1 VTSPQE
7 TVERALEL
15 SKADGC
21 VVLVTER
28 TEANLRWANS
38 TVTTNGEMRSRRLAV
53 ISFVSGAAGTAA
65 GVIEQSSLD
74 LDVLADMVSAS
85 EQAARDAGPAD
96 DEAPLV
102 EPDGADGGAGAV
114 PGTAGWDLEPAA
126 TSIGVFEAFAP
137 ALGEALAR
145 SRAADRLLFGFAEH
159 VLESTFLGSSTGLR
173 LRHDQPTGR
182 VELNAK
188 TPGFAS
194 SSWAGMNTRDFLD
207 VDVDG
212 LDAEVTRRLGWG
224 RRTIDLE
231 PGRYQTIMPPAAVA
245 DLLVYQYYVTNA
257 RDSDEGRT
265 VFSRPGGGSRIG
277 ETLTELPLTLRSD
290 PAEPGLEAP
299 TFMHTTTS
307 WQGTSVFDNGLPTR
321 PIRWISDGVLT
332 DLPRTRNWATRT
344 GAAPA
349 PYVDNLVLE
358 APGATAGQDELV
370 AGTDRGLLL
379 TCLHYV
385 REVDPQTLL
394 LTGLT
399 RDGIYLVEHGE
410 VVGAVNNFRF
420 NESPVSLIG
429 RATEVGRTE
438 RCLPREF
445 SDFFTRTAAPWL
457 RIPDFNMSTVSQ
469 AA

>member
-1 VTSPQE
+1 VTNPQE
-7 TVERALEL
+7 IVERTLEL

-53 ISFVSGAAGTAA
+53 ISFVNGAAGMAA
-65 GVIEQSSLD
+65 GVVEQSSSG
-74 LDVLADMVSAS
+74 LDVLADVVSAS
-85 EQAARDAGPAD
+85 EQAARDAGPAE

-102 EPDGADGGAGAV
+102 EPDGAGGAG
-114 PGTAGWDLEPAA
+114 PGAARWDLEPAA

-159 VLESTFLGSSTGLR
+159 IFTSTFLGSSTGLR

-188 TPGFAS
+188 TPDFDS
-194 SSWAGMNTRDFLD
+194 SSWAGVNTRDFLD

-212 LDAEVTRRLGWG
+212 LDAEVTRRLGWA
-224 RRTIDLE
+224 RRTIDVE
-231 PGRYQTIMPPAAVA
+231 PGRHHTIMPPAAVA

-257 RDSDEGRT
+257 RDTDEGRT

-290 PAEPGLEAP
+290 PAEPGLEAAM
-299 TFMHTTTS
+299 FLHTTTS
-307 WQGTSVFDNGLPTR
+307 WQGISVFDNGLATR

-332 DLPRTRNWATRT
+332 DLPRTRSWAART
-344 GAAPA
+344 GTAPA

-399 RDGIYLVEHGE
+399 RDGVYLVEHGE

-420 NESPVSLIG
+420 NESPISLIG

-438 RCLPREF
+438 H
-445 SDFFTRTAAPWL
+445 
-457 RIPDFNMSTVSQ
+457 
-469 AA
+469 

>member
-1 VTSPQE
+1 VTRPQE
-7 TVERALEL
+7 IVERTLEL
-15 SKADGC
+15 SKSDGC
-21 VVLVTER
+21 VVLVTEQ

-53 ISFVSGAAGTAA
+53 ISFVNGAAGMAA
-65 GVIEQSSLD
+65 GVIEQSSTS
-74 LDVLADMVSAS
+74 LDVLADVVSAA
-85 EQAARDAGPAD
+85 ERAARDAGPAD

-102 EPDGADGGAGAV
+102 EPDGTRDGAGR
-114 PGTAGWDLEPAA
+114 WNLEPDA
-126 TSIGVFEAFAP
+126 TSIGVFGSFAP

-145 SRAADRLLFGFAEH
+145 SRAAGRLLFGFAEH
-159 VLESTFLGSSTGLR
+159 TLTSTFLGSSTGLR

-182 VELNAK
+182 VEINAK
-188 TPGFAS
+188 TAGFGS
-194 SSWAGMNTRDFLD
+194 SSWAGINTKDFLD
-207 VDVDG
+207 VDVEA
-212 LDAEVTRRLGWG
+212 LDSEVTRRLDWG

-231 PGRYQTIMPPAAVA
+231 PGRYQTIMPPTAVA
-245 DLLVYQYYVTNA
+245 DLLVYQYYATTA
-257 RDSDEGRT
+257 RDTDEGRT

-277 ETLTELPLTLRSD
+277 ETLTELPITLRSD
-290 PAEPGLEAP
+290 PAEPGLEAA
-299 TFMHTTTS
+299 TFLHTTSS
-307 WQGTSVFDNGLPTR
+307 WQGMSVFDNGLPSG

-332 DLPRTRNWATRT
+332 DLPRTRNWAART
-344 GAAPA
+344 GAEPA
-349 PYVDNLVLE
+349 TYVDNLVLE

-399 RDGIYLVEHGE
+399 RDGVYLVENGE

-445 SDFFTRTAAPWL
+445 SDYFTRTAAPWL
-457 RIPDFNMSTVSQ
+457 RIPDFNMSTVSK
-469 AA
+469 AS

>member
-1 VTSPQE
+1 
-7 TVERALEL
+7 
-15 SKADGC
+15 
-21 VVLVTER
+21 
-28 TEANLRWANS
+28 
-38 TVTTNGEMRSRRLAV
+38 VTTNGEMRSRRLAV
-53 ISFVSGAAGTAA
+53 ISFVNGAAGMAA
-65 GVIEQSSLD
+65 GVIERSSTSLD
-74 LDVLADMVSAS
+74 DLADIVGAS

-96 DEAPLV
+96 DEAPLI
-102 EPDGADGGAGAV
+102 EPGDQDAGR
-114 PGTAGWDLEPAA
+114 WDHEPAA
-126 TSIGVFEAFAP
+126 TSIEVFGSFAP

-159 VLESTFLGSSTGLR
+159 IVTSTFLGSSTGLR

-207 VDVDG
+207 VDVER
-212 LDAEVTRRLGWG
+212 LDAEVNRRLDWG
-224 RRTIDLE
+224 RRRIDLDA
-231 PGRYQTIMPPAAVA
+231 GRYQTIMSPAAVA
-245 DLLVYQYYVTNA
+245 DLLVYQYYSTSA
-257 RDSDEGRT
+257 RDTDEGRT

-277 ETLTELPLTLRSD
+277 ERLTELPLTLRSD
-290 PAEPGLEAP
+290 PAEPGLEAAP
-299 TFMHTTTS
+299 FVHVTTA
-307 WQGTSVFDNGLPTR
+307 WQGISVFDNGLPTG
-321 PIRWISDGVLT
+321 PTNWITEGVLT
-332 DLPRTRNWATRT
+332 DLPRTRNWAART
-344 GAAPA
+344 GARPA

-358 APGATAGQDELV
+358 APGADAGQDELV

-399 RDGIYLVEHGE
+399 RDGVYLVENGE
-410 VVGAVNNFRF
+410 VVGEVNNFRF
-420 NESPVSLIG
+420 NESPVSLIR
-429 RATEVGRTE
+429 RATQVGRTE

-445 SDFFTRTAAPWL
+445 SDYFSRTAAPWL

-469 AA
+469 AS

>member
-7 TVERALEL
+7 IVERALEL
-15 SKADGC
+15 SKSDGC
-21 VVLVTER
+21 VVRVVEQ

-53 ISFVSGAAGTAA
+53 ISFVNGAAGMAA
-65 GVIEQSSLD
+65 GVVEQSSSS
-74 LDVLADMVSAS
+74 LDVLADVVRAA

-102 EPDGADGGAGAV
+102 EPGDAALGDAR
-114 PGTAGWDLEPAA
+114 WDLEPEA
-126 TSIGVFEAFAP
+126 TSIGVFTAFAP
-137 ALGEALAR
+137 ALGEALSR
-145 SRAADRLLFGFAEH
+145 SRAAGRLLFGFAEH
-159 VLESTFLGSSTGLR
+159 IVTSTFLGSSTGLR

-188 TPGFAS
+188 GTDLGS
-194 SSWAGMNTRDFLD
+194 SSWAGINTRNFLD
-207 VDVDG
+207 IDIEAM
-212 LDAEVTRRLGWG
+212 DAEVTRRLDWG
-224 RRTIDLE
+224 RRTIDLD
-231 PGRYQTIMPPAAVA
+231 PGRYHTIMSPAAIA
-245 DLLVYQYYVTNA
+245 DLIVYQYFATNA
-257 RDSDEGRT
+257 RDTDEGRT

-290 PAEPGLEAP
+290 PAERGLEAA
-299 TFMHTTTS
+299 TFLHTASS
-307 WQGTSVFDNGLPTR
+307 WQGMSVFDNGLPTK

-332 DLPRTRNWATRT
+332 DLPRTRNWAART
-344 GAAPA
+344 GAEPA
-349 PYVDNLVLE
+349 AYVDNLVLE
-358 APGATAGQDELV
+358 ATAATAGQDELV

-385 REVDPQTLL
+385 REVDPRTLL

-399 RDGIYLVEHGE
+399 RDGVYLVENGE

-420 NESPVSLIG
+420 NESPISLIG

-445 SDFFTRTAAPWL
+445 SDYFTRTAAPWL
-457 RIPDFNMSTVSQ
+457 RIPDFNMSTVSK

>member
-21 VVLVTER
+21 VVRVVEQ
-28 TEANLRWANS
+28 TEANLRWANN
-38 TVTTNGEMRSRRLAV
+38 TVTTNGETRSRRLAV
-53 ISFVSGAAGTAA
+53 ISFVNGTAGMAA
-65 GVIEQSSLD
+65 GVVEQSSTSLD
-74 LDVLADMVSAS
+74 ALADVISAS

-102 EPDGADGGAGAV
+102 EPTQTDLGSGQ
-114 PGTAGWDLEPAA
+114 WDLEPQA
-126 TSIGVFEAFAP
+126 TSIGVFGSFAP
-137 ALGEALAR
+137 ALGEALAS
-145 SRAADRLLFGFAEH
+145 SRAGDRLLFGFAEH
-159 VLESTFLGSSTGLR
+159 ILTSTFLGSSTGLR

-188 TPGFAS
+188 TTGFDS
-194 SSWAGMNTRDFLD
+194 SSWAGINTRDFLD
-207 VDVDG
+207 VDVDAMH
-212 LDAEVTRRLGWG
+212 AEVTRRLGWAQ
-224 RRTIDLE
+224 RTINLD
-231 PGRYQTIMPPAAVA
+231 PGRYHTIMPPAAIA

-290 PAEPGLEAP
+290 PAEPGLEAS
-299 TFMHTTTS
+299 TFLHTASS
-307 WQGTSVFDNGLPTR
+307 WHSVSVFDNGLPTR
-321 PIRWISDGVLT
+321 PIHWISDGVLT
-332 DLPRTRNWATRT
+332 DLPRTRNWAART
-344 GAAPA
+344 SAAPA

-358 APGATAGQDELV
+358 ATGATAGQDELV

-399 RDGIYLVEHGE
+399 RDGVYLVENGE

-429 RATEVGRTE
+429 RATEIGRTE

-445 SDFFTRTAAPWL
+445 SDYFTRTAAPWL

>member
-1 VTSPQE
+1 MTSPQQ

-21 VVLVTER
+21 VVRVIEQ
-28 TEANLRWANS
+28 TEANLRWANN

-53 ISFVSGAAGTAA
+53 ISFVDGAAGMAA
-65 GVIEQSSLD
+65 GVVEQSSSS
-74 LDVLADMVSAS
+74 LDVLADVVSAS

-96 DEAPLV
+96 DATPLV
-102 EPDGADGGAGAV
+102 EADGAGPGADR
-114 PGTAGWDLEPAA
+114 WDLEPEA
-126 TSIGVFEAFAP
+126 TSIGVFKSFAP

-145 SRAADRLLFGFAEH
+145 SRAADQLLFGFAEH
-159 VLESTFLGSSTGLR
+159 IVTSTYLGSSTGLR

-188 TPGFAS
+188 TAGFES
-194 SSWAGMNTRDFLD
+194 SSWAGRNTRDFLD
-207 VDVDG
+207 VDVDAI
-212 LDAEVTRRLGWG
+212 DAEVTRRLGWG
-224 RRTIDLE
+224 LRTIDLE
-231 PGRYQTIMPPAAVA
+231 PGRYHTIMPPAAVA
-245 DLLVYQYYVTNA
+245 DLIVYQYFATNA
-257 RDSDEGRT
+257 RDTDEGRT

-290 PAEPGLEAP
+290 PSEPGLQAT
-299 TFMHTTTS
+299 TFLHTTSS
-307 WQGTSVFDNGLPTR
+307 WQGMSVFDNGLPTR

-332 DLPRTRNWATRT
+332 DLPRTRNWAART
-344 GAAPA
+344 GTEPA

-358 APGATAGQDELV
+358 APGATAGQDELI

-385 REVDPQTLL
+385 REVDPKTLL

-399 RDGIYLVEHGE
+399 RDGVYLVENGE

-420 NESPVSLIG
+420 NESPVSLLG
-429 RATEVGRTE
+429 RAIEVGRTE

-445 SDFFTRTAAPWL
+445 SDYFTRTAAPWL
-457 RIPDFNMSTVSQ
+457 RIPDFNMSTVSK